1 MIASHYFYL
10 SDVTYSTRA
19 TFMRAAATQSV
30 TLCFG
35 RFDAGLIYSQ
45 GRNGSCCPWNPR
57 GRLGWRR
64 TPQMRIHCQN
74 CKPPPVCER
83 ETYTYEGARKIV
95 GAAS

>member
-45 GRNGSCCPWNPR
+45 RP
-57 GRLGWRR
+57 
-64 TPQMRIHCQN
+64 
-74 CKPPPVCER
+74 
-83 ETYTYEGARKIV
+83 
-95 GAAS
+95 